1 MSELRRWSA
10 EGATPEERQL
20 LEASRGERPDPA
32 ARARMLLA
40 LGMGGPVGGGP
51 TSGSGG
57 GGAAGPTGAVGASTA
72 ATLTKLI
79 VLGAGVLGLGTAGV
93 VGLSRTRDRATH
105 SRPPPIAQ
113 VSTHAAPSSTP
124 VVPSVESAAPK
135 DAPAIAPAPI
145 LRTKPARR
153 ARSARDEGPES
164 PTLEPSLTEEVA
176 ALDRARAALAARDTP
191 AALRAL
197 DVYRVHFVR
206 GRLADEEVV
215 LRVQVLLA
223 RGDLAG
229 AGAAESVF
237 SKAHP
242 RSPYVARLRA
252 LVSAEERAEEEKV
265 IGAGAG
271 GQ

>member
-1 MSELRRWSA
+1 MSELRRWPA

-20 LEASRGERPDPA
+20 LEASRGERPNPA
-32 ARARMLLA
+32 ARARTLLA
-40 LGMGGPVGGGP
+40 LGIGGPVGGGP

-57 GGAAGPTGAVGASTA
+57 AAGPTGAGGASTA
-72 ATLTKLI
+72 ATLTKLL
-79 VLGAGVLGLGTAGV
+79 VLGAGVLGLGAAGV
-93 VGLSRTRDRATH
+93 VGLSRTRDRATPLA
-105 SRPPPIAQ
+105 SATDRPGFDARGAAARRPRFRRSNPRRRRTRLRSTQPPI
-113 VSTHAAPSSTP
+113 P
-124 VVPSVESAAPK
+124 
-135 DAPAIAPAPI
+135 
-145 LRTKPARR
+145 RTKPARR
-153 ARSARDEGPES
+153 ARPARDGLES
-164 PTLEPSLTEEVA
+164 PALEPSLTEEVA
-176 ALDRARAALAARDTP
+176 ALDRARAALAARDTS

-197 DVYRVHFVR
+197 DAYGVRFVR
-206 GRLADEEVV
+206 GRLAEEEVV

-229 AGAAESVF
+229 AGAVASVF

-252 LVSAEERAEEEKV
+252 LVTAEEKAEEEKV